1 MFIYYLGMF
10 VKFWIEDGE
19 LKITV
24 TTTKDG
30 KKEVKT
36 YEGEDVEKFLEENGD
51 YNMQFENDEDDENI
65 IILKTCDDDSSG
77 NCSKVLKSK
86 KIKVKVIEKEE
97 KDED

>member
-1 MFIYYLGMF
+1 VFIYYLGMF

-19 LKITV
+19 LKVTV

-36 YEGEDVEKFLEENGD
+36 YEGEDSEKFLEENGD
-51 YNMQFENDEDDENI
+51 YNMQFDNDEDGENI
-65 IILKTCDDDSSG
+65 IILKTCDGDSNG
-77 NCSKVLKSK
+77 NCSKVLKGK